1 MRPEFEKHWDE
12 IAGFLLED
20 ETSEQEQSGKFKVS
34 SEGGERFDFV
44 LTVHLCLQIEGVWS
58 ESYFRSSKVRE
69 KSEPA

>member
-34 SEGGERFDFV
+34 SDGGERFDLV
-44 LTVHLCLQIEGVWS
+44 LTVHLCLQVEGVWS
-58 ESYFRSSKVRE
+58 ESYFRSSKVRGG
-69 KSEPA
+69 KM